1 MEQEYVHYT
10 EEEKKSKDRRP
21 WDLYKDI
28 IIKNEYDKEVN
39 HHGIVN
45 FYTSVEITDTE
56 DAWVEFKAFFV
67 YGKLDKIELLQ
78 YEKQPSRAI
87 YNREWEEKRK
97 LEAKKLWNRM
107 KKILRYIGWRWF
119 WNKMSR
125 YSYKMS
131 NIFSKIQWCDRAPV
145 FSLPYQPKDLN
156 EASRLDEFDQKI
168 VRPWLTRHSRPSS
181 DPPAKPDRGPH
192 AEASQLHL
200 TRKRSNP

>member
-1 MEQEYVHYT
+1 MGMFDDITCKKELPLNEELKALPIKWDEVGFQTKDLENCLLHYTISEDGQLLEHVVEQEYVHYT

-39 HHGIVN
+39 HHGVIV

-78 YEKQPSRAI
+78 YEKQPSRSI
-87 YNREWEEKRK
+87 YNKEWEEKRK
-97 LEAKKLWNRM
+97 LEAKKTWNRI
-107 KKILRYIGWRWF
+107 KKILRYIGWGWF

-125 YSYKMS
+125 YCYKLS
-131 NIFSKIQWCDRAPV
+131 SLFSKIQM
-145 FSLPYQPKDLN
+145 L
-156 EASRLDEFDQKI
+156 I
-168 VRPWLTRHSRPSS
+168 IRH
-181 DPPAKPDRGPH
+181 
-192 AEASQLHL
+192 LM
-200 TRKRSNP
+200 